1 MNRAKC
7 FLSRR
12 AHSMSYCLALSL
24 LNTATIVGAAEPHQH
39 EPSIAAEKPSPQ
51 QPELAPPADAH
62 RQHGH
67 ADEEHDDQSHTEP
80 APDHTQQRGQGVSD
94 QPTDS
99 ERAHVPPD
107 PPRYVMGDM
116 SEKEMAEMM
125 DMDDT
130 AGFGMVL
137 FDQLE
142 WRDTDAGDALS
153 WDGRAWYGG
162 DYDKALLKSEGEH
175 MDGEYQGS
183 AELLW
188 DRVVSRWWSVQTGVA
203 HDFGDGPSRTWATVG
218 VQGLA
223 PYWFEIEALLYVGE
237 EGRTAAKFSGE
248 YEMFLTQRLVL
259 QPKLELN
266 LYGKDDAANGIGSGL
281 SDAELGLRLR
291 YEIKREFASYAG
303 VLWTRSFSETARL
316 VRDRGADSNELQ
328 WVAGLRMWF

>member
-1 MNRAKC
+1 
-7 FLSRR
+7 
-12 AHSMSYCLALSL
+12 
-24 LNTATIVGAAEPHQH
+24 
-39 EPSIAAEKPSPQ
+39 
-51 QPELAPPADAH
+51 
-62 RQHGH
+62 
-67 ADEEHDDQSHTEP
+67 
-80 APDHTQQRGQGVSD
+80 
-94 QPTDS
+94 
-99 ERAHVPPD
+99 
-107 PPRYVMGDM
+107 
-116 SEKEMAEMM
+116 
-125 DMDDT
+125 
-130 AGFGMVL
+130 
-137 FDQLE
+137 
-142 WRDTDAGDALS
+142 
-153 WDGRAWYGG
+153 
-162 DYDKALLKSEGEH
+162 
-175 MDGEYQGS
+175 
-183 AELLW
+183 LLW